1 VSDLTHTAVGTWSG
15 GRFMH
20 FGAPLEDER
29 LMALLRPG
37 DGIDTVIT
45 ADAYGAGEA
54 DLLLGRALAGVPRE
68 SYALVGAIGHDFYE
82 GEREGAKG
90 FPRFTDPRLR
100 GPDGYADYV
109 RMATER
115 SLERCG
121 VDAFD
126 LLLLH
131 NPDRTGY
138 TSEIVWDALAGLR
151 DDGLTARLGVAPGPA
166 NGFTL
171 DVIDCFE
178 RFGDRIDWAMLIL
191 NPLEPWPGEYAV
203 AAAAKHDIDV
213 ITRVVD
219 YGGLFHDD
227 VREGH
232 DFPRTDHRGFR
243 PAGWVERGR
252 AKLDRMRPIAERH
265 GLTTLQLACQW
276 NLAHSGVRCVAP
288 TLIQE
293 LAHPPDDAKPV
304 EAKRADLAAVPA
316 EVVLSAVEVDELRR
330 IGDNHGSMTL
340 KGGVPDHEGEPK
352 PDRWPLDD
360 ELSAVAERWGI
371 DPLRDLV
378 LSP

>member
-1 VSDLTHTAVGTWSG
+1 MSDLGHTAVGTWSG

-20 FGAPLEDER
+20 FGAELDDER
-29 LMALLRPG
+29 LITLLRPG
-37 DGIDTVIT
+37 NGISTVLT

-54 DLLLGRALAGVPRE
+54 DLLLGRALAGVARE
-68 SYALVGAIGHDFYE
+68 EYALVGAIGHDFYE

-100 GPDGYADYV
+100 GPDAYAGYV
-109 RMATER
+109 RMAAER

-138 TSEIVWDALAGLR
+138 TSEIVWDAMAALR
-151 DDGLTARLGVAPGPA
+151 DEGLTRQLGVAPGPA

-178 RFGDRIDWAMLIL
+178 RFGDRLDWAMLIL

-203 AAAAKHDIDV
+203 AAAARHDIDV

-252 AKLDRMRPIAERH
+252 ERLERMRPIADRH
-265 GLTTLQLACQW
+265 GLTLLQLACQW
-276 NLAHSGVRCVAP
+276 NLAHPAVKCVAP

-293 LAHPPDDAKPV
+293 QGEGCKPI
-304 EAKRADLAAVPA
+304 EAKRAELAAVPA
-316 EVVLSAVEVDELRR
+316 EVLLSAEDVETLRA

-340 KGGVPDHEGEPK
+340 KGGVPDHDGEPK
-352 PDRWPLDD
+352 PDRWAMDA
-360 ELSAVAERWGI
+360 ELAAVASRWGI
-371 DPLRDLV
+371 DPHRDLV
-378 LSP
+378 LTP